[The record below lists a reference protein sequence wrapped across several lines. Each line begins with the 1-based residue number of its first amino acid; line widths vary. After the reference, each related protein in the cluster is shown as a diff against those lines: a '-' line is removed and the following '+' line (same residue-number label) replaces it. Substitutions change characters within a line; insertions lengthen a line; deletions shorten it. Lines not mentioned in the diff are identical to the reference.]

1 VQHNGRI
8 FVPVKQTGFSLTEV
22 LIAMAISSVLLLS
35 AVRFLPGLQRSLQT
49 ETRQQEIEEEI
60 WLRLSGIGKHLQRAG
75 FCAGNCM
82 GEALHIS
89 TRGECVIAQWDEN
102 SNGRWETS
110 PLAAA
115 EQTGFRLNA
124 GALET
129 LRGATSCGGKGWE
142 RITDPDRVTV
152 VHFRVEKTLR
162 PGFAPELTLALS
174 AAFAGREGRVF
185 QAHHAV
191 TGYNL

>member
-1 VQHNGRI
+1 MAVVWLAVTR
-8 FVPVKQTGFSLTEV
+8 SV
-22 LIAMAISSVLLLS
+22 LEKLGSSVDV
-35 AVRFLPGLQRSLQT
+35 A
-49 ETRQQEIEEEI
+49 
-60 WLRLSGIGKHLQRAG
+60 
-75 FCAGNCM
+75 M
-82 GEALHIS
+82 
-89 TRGECVIAQWDEN
+89 
-102 SNGRWETS
+102 
-110 PLAAA
+110 
-115 EQTGFRLNA
+115 TGTA
-124 GALET
+124 ALET